1 MTIIFFVNF
10 SGLLIKEPI
19 NEVAGNLT
27 ATVFMG
33 LMGNIHV
40 LPVSL
45 IIGLINFGIIAYLN
59 TKLKA
64 LNN

>member
-40 LPVSL
+40 LPV
-45 IIGLINFGIIAYLN
+45 
-59 TKLKA
+59 
-64 LNN
+64 